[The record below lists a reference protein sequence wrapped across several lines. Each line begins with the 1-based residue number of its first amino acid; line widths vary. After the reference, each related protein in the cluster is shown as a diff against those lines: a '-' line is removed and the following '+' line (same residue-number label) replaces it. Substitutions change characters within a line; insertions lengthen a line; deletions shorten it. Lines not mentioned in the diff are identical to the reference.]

1 VLLRA
6 RIGAATLAG
15 DDVEIRQGRAVPPP
29 VPSAPHL
36 VLDSTRRESL
46 RWAVLD
52 RGGRA
57 VAGSEE
63 PAAPYGDEESTSVLA
78 RLVEEAGW
86 ATVAI
91 PEPADDD
98 VADLLRELLTDD
110 PAAPAA
116 GATLLLDPRPAAE
129 TTWLDT
135 AGLHHAAFDGRETR
149 QVDVPWTPRADPAW
163 VADEWFP
170 PPEVVLAASLEGV
183 GAVLVRVGSHV
194 ALGLRDAEGTRWA
207 TLRSRPIELAKLAL
221 AVALDEEE
229 ALYEVVALTDPDTV
243 RGPILVD
250 GSMRQRLTTPTVEEQ
265 QGAPSERLL
274 QVALR
279 RFSSSLEQV
288 RPPDDQ
294 EEQPPQEL
302 VAALLS
308 KVDGLPDGRH
318 RRVPVGIGL
327 QVEERWLQSGSLIR
341 LRYELAPGDHE
352 GMVLCEATGTM
363 VTAVSR
369 DREGHLVA
377 TTTTCRYCRTGTCG
391 LCVAPT
397 RPCAVCQILVCGR
410 CSSSPEPDYVAR
422 CPACVGLRRLSWV
435 ERRRFHG
442 ALAPGGRVLVGQDA
456 LHGVTLI
463 ESSGGWQLILEEPGQ
478 ELPSVLVAAATPR
491 ARLVGRIADMA

>member
-1 VLLRA
+1 M
-6 RIGAATLAG
+6 
-15 DDVEIRQGRAVPPP
+15 
-29 VPSAPHL
+29 
-36 VLDSTRRESL
+36 
-46 RWAVLD
+46 
-52 RGGRA
+52 
-57 VAGSEE
+57 
-63 PAAPYGDEESTSVLA
+63 
-78 RLVEEAGW
+78 
-86 ATVAI
+86 
-91 PEPADDD
+91 
-98 VADLLRELLTDD
+98 
-110 PAAPAA
+110 
-116 GATLLLDPRPAAE
+116 
-129 TTWLDT
+129 
-135 AGLHHAAFDGRETR
+135 
-149 QVDVPWTPRADPAW
+149 
-163 VADEWFP
+163 
-170 PPEVVLAASLEGV
+170 
-183 GAVLVRVGSHV
+183 
-194 ALGLRDAEGTRWA
+194 
-207 TLRSRPIELAKLAL
+207 
-221 AVALDEEE
+221 
-229 ALYEVVALTDPDTV
+229 ALTDPDTV